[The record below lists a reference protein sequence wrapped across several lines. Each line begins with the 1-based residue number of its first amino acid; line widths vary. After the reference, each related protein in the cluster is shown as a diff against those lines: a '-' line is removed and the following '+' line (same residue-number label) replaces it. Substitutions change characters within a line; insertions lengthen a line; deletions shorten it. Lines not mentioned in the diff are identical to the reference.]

1 MKPQCFSFTF
11 IWMLFLIKIK
21 SHATCLL
28 STFVRNN
35 FCRTHVKFGSGNEPN
50 VLFTHRLLV
59 KDSVSTE
66 QTTPSTTKL
75 CPTNLRWH
83 DRSSGTY
90 PSLSR
95 PAFPRWRSEP
105 FSVTRI
111 ENPNP
116 GLWGS
121 CSRLRSRHTHGAGK
135 PSARR
140 LFTFSRSSGADR
152 MPRKSNA
159 GRPTIGLSLFI
170 CAKFQFSIQFF
181 TESVLPIATQTDR
194 RNNQNKYQFKI
205 LSREHWGLMIK
216 ILWLMNR

>member
-1 MKPQCFSFTF
+1 MLALNKQHPARPSCVLLTF
-11 IWMLFLIKIK
+11 GDTTALRERIRHFHVRHFRDGEVSHFLSPELK
-21 SHATCLL
+21 
-28 STFVRNN
+28 
-35 FCRTHVKFGSGNEPN
+35 
-50 VLFTHRLLV
+50 
-59 KDSVSTE
+59 
-66 QTTPSTTKL
+66 
-75 CPTNLRWH
+75 
-83 DRSSGTY
+83 
-90 PSLSR
+90 
-95 PAFPRWRSEP
+95 
-105 FSVTRI
+105 TRI
-111 ENPNP
+111 RDS
-116 GLWGS
+116 GGS

-170 CAKFQFSIQFF
+170 CAKFQFSIQFS